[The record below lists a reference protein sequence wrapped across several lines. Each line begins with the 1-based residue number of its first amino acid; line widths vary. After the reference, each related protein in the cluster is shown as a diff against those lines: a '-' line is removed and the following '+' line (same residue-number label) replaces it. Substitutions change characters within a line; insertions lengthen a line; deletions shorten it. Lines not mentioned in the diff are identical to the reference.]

1 MTSKYLV
8 KFYLRTL
15 LIGVI
20 ITTIASLI
28 IDYQEVT
35 SLLVS
40 GEVAAFFINLVWI
53 LGYGLLITTISQ
65 FAFFIYLFLN
75 PLGMGLLGRVWPYL
89 QLLLIIYA
97 IFDLFYVR
105 YLTVGDDLNW
115 VTYMWVPIFVVVAGV
130 VISRIKDKQTIEKNV
145 FIPALFFMIFMTS
158 ITLIPFSAES
168 TEWLYRSIFTLV
180 VTNAYQLL
188 SLPNY
193 VEASKADKARRGVET
208 KADRKE
214 RQRLQEQQT
223 LEAKRLKE
231 ESQKKTRN
239 KMFKNKVR

>member
-8 KFYLRTL
+8 KFYFTTL
-15 LIGVI
+15 LIGIV

-35 SLLVS
+35 SLLVN
-40 GEVAAFFINLVWI
+40 GDIGAFFLNLLWI
-53 LGYGLLITTISQ
+53 LGYGLLIATVSQ

-89 QLLLIIYA
+89 QLLLVIYA
-97 IFDLFYVR
+97 AFDLFYVR
-105 YLTVGDDLNW
+105 YILFVDELNLLT
-115 VTYMWVPIFVVVAGV
+115 YIWVPIV
-130 VISRIKDKQTIEKNV
+130 VIVGGFLVAKYKNDMTDEKNV

-168 TEWLYRSIFTLV
+168 TDWLFRSIFTLV
-180 VTNAYQLL
+180 IANAFQLL
-188 SLPNY
+188 MLPKY
-193 VEASKADKARRGVET
+193 VEASQADKKRRGVET

-214 RQRLQEQQT
+214 RARKKVAEEMAVKEQAET
-223 LEAKRLKE
+223 SRKN
-231 ESQKKTRN
+231 TRN

>member
-8 KFYLRTL
+8 KFYLMTL

-20 ITTIASLI
+20 ITTIVSLI

-40 GEVAAFFINLVWI
+40 GEVVAFLINLVWI

-115 VTYMWVPIFVVVAGV
+115 LTYMWVPIFVVVAGI
-130 VISRIKDKQTIEKNV
+130 VISRIKDKQTTEKNV

-158 ITLIPFSAES
+158 ITLIPFSSES

-188 SLPNY
+188 SLPSY
-193 VEASKADKARRGVET
+193 VEASKADKARRGIET

>member
-35 SLLVS
+35 SMLFN
-40 GEVAAFFINLVWI
+40 GEVAGFFINLVWI

-89 QLLLIIYA
+89 QLLLVIYA
-97 IFDLFYVR
+97 AFDLFYVR

-115 VTYMWVPIFVVVAGV
+115 LTYVWVPILVVAVGIIV
-130 VISRIKDKQTIEKNV
+130 ARIKDKETAEKNV

-158 ITLIPFSAES
+158 ITLLPFSAES

-180 VTNAYQLL
+180 ATNAYQLL

-193 VEASKADKARRGVET
+193 VEASKADKERRGVET
-208 KADRKE
+208 KSDRKE
-214 RQRLQEQQT
+214 RERLKEQRERERKQ
-223 LEAKRLKE
+223 LKE

>member
-8 KFYLRTL
+8 KFYLTTL
-15 LIGVI
+15 LIGVV

-35 SLLVS
+35 SMLFN
-40 GEVAAFFINLVWI
+40 GEIAGFFINLVWI

-75 PLGMGLLGRVWPYL
+75 PLGMGLLGKIWPYL
-89 QLLLIIYA
+89 QLLIVIYA
-97 IFDLFYVR
+97 VFDLFYIR
-105 YLTVGDDLNW
+105 YIAIGDELNW
-115 VTYMWVPIFVVVAGV
+115 VTYMWVPIFVVVAGIV
-130 VISRIKDKQTIEKNV
+130 VARIKDKQTTEKNV
-145 FIPALFFMIFMTS
+145 FIPALFFMIFMTC
-158 ITLIPFSAES
+158 ITLLPFSAES

-180 VTNAYQLL
+180 ITNAFQLL

-193 VEASKADKARRGVET
+193 VEASKADKERRGVET
-208 KADRKE
+208 KSDRKA
-214 RQRLQEQQT
+214 RQRLQEQQER
-223 LEAKRLKE
+223 EAKRLKE
-231 ESQKKTRN
+231 ESQKNTRN